1 MCRASDRSGSVMKYR
16 IDKTGEQLHIEIVG
30 VGDNKR
36 DEVLGAFQQ
45 CQEGRCA
52 CPTTQYEKLQTLD
65 MEAGPDD
72 IKLCLTP
79 KPAEEFEQEQI
90 EKCLDFTIEYSSERP
105 GAPLD

>member
-1 MCRASDRSGSVMKYR
+1 MWHPIGEASDG
-16 IDKTGEQLHIEIVG
+16 
-30 VGDNKR
+30 NR

-72 IKLCLTP
+72 FKLRLTP
-79 KPAEEFEQEQI
+79 KPTEEFEQEQI
-90 EKCLDFTIEYSSERP
+90 EKCLDFTIGYSSEGP

>member
-36 DEVLGAFQQ
+36 NEVLGAFQQ

-52 CPTTQYEKLQTLD
+52 CPTRQYEKIQSLS
-65 MEAGPDD
+65 MEPGADA
-72 IKLCLTP
+72 IKLRLMP
-79 KPAEEFEQEQI
+79 KPGEEFEREQI
-90 EKCLDFTIEYSSERP
+90 EKCLDFTIESASEGS
-105 GAPLD
+105 GA